1 MISKTMQD
9 AFNEQ
14 MKHEF
19 YSSYLYLSMS
29 AYCDRANLPGLAR
42 WMRAQA
48 QEENKH
54 GMKIFDH
61 LLDRGGRVELQQLG
75 RPPADFAT
83 PREVFEQAH
92 KHEQQVTASI
102 NKVYGLAVDERDFAS
117 TAFLDWFVR
126 EQVEEEKTSGLL
138 AEQFRMVGED
148 RPGLLMLDRE
158 LGQRKSGQ
166 DEGTG
171 GSDVSQAPAA
181 FLGLGA
187 IGAPM
192 AARLA
197 RAPPAHGVEPHRV
210 RVPRSSLG
218 STAPGPRATPREAAA
233 RRRGGHHLSPD
244 VAGSGGAARRPGRP
258 PRRAPARRAAPRLHL
273 RRSGDF
279 AAHRRPSRRATAS
292 PSPTRR

>member
-1 MISKTMQD
+1 MLSKTMQ
-9 AFNEQ
+9 AAMNEQ

-29 AYCDRANLPGLAR
+29 AFCDHANLPGLAR

-48 QEENKH
+48 QEETQH
-54 GMKIFDH
+54 AMKIFDH
-61 LLDRGGRVELQQLG
+61 LLDRGGRVELQELG
-75 RPPADFAT
+75 RPPADFAS
-83 PREVFEQAH
+83 PKEVFDQAH

-166 DEGTG
+166 VQ
-171 GSDVSQAPAA
+171 SAA
-181 FLGLGA
+181 D
-187 IGAPM
+187 
-192 AARLA
+192 
-197 RAPPAHGVEPHRV
+197 
-210 RVPRSSLG
+210 
-218 STAPGPRATPREAAA
+218 AT
-233 RRRGGHHLSPD
+233 
-244 VAGSGGAARRPGRP
+244 
-258 PRRAPARRAAPRLHL
+258 
-273 RRSGDF
+273 
-279 AAHRRPSRRATAS
+279 
-292 PSPTRR
+292 